1 MGSASIDWLGLPFQN
16 DAHRGGGSVREKPF
30 VQRHAVALYFVL
42 VFLISW
48 LGVYLATGTR
58 FLQGEGPELSDV
70 GFMAIPM
77 LGAPFAIG
85 ILMSYLVDGRGGL
98 KDLFSRMRKWKVGA
112 RWYLPLAIFPTLLA
126 SVMLFLSVVVSPEM
140 VPPFVFPFIFIGLIA
155 GFFEETGWTGFA
167 FPKMSLQQSALGA
180 ALTLGIIHGVWH
192 FWSDFLANFGT
203 MGGYYWLLFN
213 VGFFMH
219 VVALRILISWVY
231 ANTGSLFLSIMMHGS
246 SSGFYGF
253 FTANLVNPELR
264 AIFYLV
270 YGAILWVP
278 AILVI
283 LKYGKTLRS

>member
-1 MGSASIDWLGLPFQN
+1 
-16 DAHRGGGSVREKPF
+16 VKEKPF

-48 LGVYLATGTR
+48 LGVYLAAGTR

-126 SVMLFLSVVVSPEM
+126 SVMLFLSVVASPEM
-140 VPPFVFPFIFIGLIA
+140 VSPFVFPFILIGLIA

-192 FWSDFLANFGT
+192 FGSDFLANFGE
-203 MGGYYWLLFN
+203 MGEYYWLLFN
-213 VGFFMH
+213 AGLSMH
-219 VVALRILISWVY
+219 VMALRILISWVY
-231 ANTGSLFLSIMMHGS
+231 ANTHRMFLAIMMHGS
-246 SSGFYGF
+246 ASGVFGSL
-253 FTANLVNPELR
+253 TANLVVPELR
-264 AIFYLV
+264 AFFFLV
-270 YGAILWVP
+270 Y
-278 AILVI
+278 
-283 LKYGKTLRS
+283 

>member
-1 MGSASIDWLGLPFQN
+1 MRKK
-16 DAHRGGGSVREKPF
+16 HF
-30 VQRHAVALYFVL
+30 VQRHAVALYFIL

-48 LGVYLATGTR
+48 LGVYLAVGTR
-58 FLQGEGPELSDV
+58 FLKGEGPELSDV

-77 LGAPFAIG
+77 LGAPFVIG
-85 ILMSYLVDGRGGL
+85 ILMSYLVDGRSGL
-98 KDLFSRMRKWKVGA
+98 KDLFSRMRRWKVGV

-126 SVMLFLSVVVSPEM
+126 TVMLILSILVSPEV
-140 VPPFVFPFIFIGLIA
+140 VPTFIFPFIFIGLIA
-155 GFFEETGWTGFA
+155 GFFEEIGWTGFA

-203 MGGYYWLLFN
+203 MGGYYWLLYN
-213 VGFFMH
+213 VGFFVH

-231 ANTGSLFLSIMMHGS
+231 ANTGSLFLAILMHGS

-253 FTANLVNPELR
+253 FTANLADPQLR
-264 AIFYLV
+264 AVFYLV
-270 YGAILWVP
+270 YGAVLWVP

-283 LKYGKTLRS
+283 LKYGKTLRLSATT

>member
-1 MGSASIDWLGLPFQN
+1 L
-16 DAHRGGGSVREKPF
+16 REKPF

-48 LGVYLATGTR
+48 LGVYLAAGTR

-77 LGAPFAIG
+77 LGAPFTIG
-85 ILMSYLVDGRGGL
+85 ILMSYLVDGRRGL
-98 KDLFSRMRKWKVGA
+98 EDLFSRMRKWNVGA

-126 SVMLFLSVVVSPEM
+126 FVMLFLSVVVSPEM
-140 VPPFVFPFIFIGLIA
+140 VPQFVFPFIFIGLIA
-155 GFFEETGWTGFA
+155 GLFEETGWTGFA
-167 FPKMSLQQSALGA
+167 FPKMSLQHSALGA

-192 FWSDFLANFGT
+192 FWSDLLANFGA
-203 MGGYYWLLFN
+203 MGAFYWLLFN
-213 VGFFMH
+213 AGFFTH

-231 ANTGSLFLSIMMHGS
+231 VNTGSLFLAILMHGS
-246 SSGFYGF
+246 STGFYGF

-264 AIFYLV
+264 AIFYFV
-270 YGAILWVP
+270 YGAVLWVP
-278 AILVI
+278 ALFVI